1 MKAIRTDNPVI
12 RLPRQNRED
21 LVFLGSHLAECSQC
35 WETPKRE
42 LEQLTLSLYKTSIG
56 KFVLS
61 SHYLIWK
68 RNQLIEIHRAI
79 CFSTLEDVCIFLEG
93 ERNHLGLMV
102 DRLMDEAL
110 PGNQILINARAS

>member
-42 LEQLTLSLYKTSIG
+42 LEQLTLSLYRTSIG

-68 RNQLIEIHRAI
+68 RNHLVEIHRAI

-93 ERNHLGLMV
+93 ERDHLGLMV